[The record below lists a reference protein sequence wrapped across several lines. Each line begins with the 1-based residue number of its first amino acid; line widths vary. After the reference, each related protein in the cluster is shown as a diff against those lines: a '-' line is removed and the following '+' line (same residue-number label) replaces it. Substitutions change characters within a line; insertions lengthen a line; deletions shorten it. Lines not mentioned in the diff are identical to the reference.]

1 MLLRALPVR
10 CLSPLRQIPTFSLV
24 RRRYDS
30 SMAAQNTPPPEPLVM
45 VLGTTGTGKSD
56 LAVELACRFNGEVIN
71 ADAMQMYK
79 GLPIITNKISA
90 EEQRGIPHHL
100 LDTIGLDEPTWTVHE
115 FRHEADRVIREI
127 RSRGRL
133 PIVVG
138 GTHYYADGLL
148 FDDRLVTRA
157 DEAKANVGGDQEQ
170 QSDPQLSDEEPS
182 LQDAPTETLL
192 ARLREVDP
200 VIAERWHP
208 NDRRKIWRSLQIYLT
223 TGRRASDIYAEQQR
237 RRDEAKQQQQQAGS
251 TGDAAAAAAAP
262 WNTLLF
268 WVYSRRDVLNAR
280 LDRRVDAMLE
290 RGLVDETRELH
301 DYYLDRVAAG
311 GHVDRTS
318 GIWQSIGFAQMEPY
332 LDALRRQQ
340 QQQGGDDDETT
351 SPARLDALKRSGV
364 EAVKGATRRYAKHQN
379 RWITYKTLPL
389 LQGEGALG
397 HLFLVDST
405 DAGTG
410 TAWAAEVA
418 DKARAVA
425 ERYLAGD
432 ALPAPESLSNT
443 AADVLHASLEAVN
456 GRRVTWGARTCD
468 VCRATLVTE
477 ELWQTHIS
485 GNRHK
490 RAVKAAQRRALAIR
504 ENRPT
509 TLAVVEGD
517 VLVDEMSS
525 SNQSQI

>member
-1 MLLRALPVR
+1 MLARALPVR
-10 CLSPLRQIPTFSLV
+10 CLSALRQIRSSSLV
-24 RRRYDS
+24 QRRYDS
-30 SMAAQNTPPPEPLVM
+30 SMAAQNTPPSEPLVV

-100 LDTIGLDEPTWTVHE
+100 LGNIGLDEPTWTVHE
-115 FRHEADRVIREI
+115 FRREADSVIREI

-157 DEAKANVGGDQEQ
+157 DEAKVGGDQEQ
-170 QSDPQLSDEEPS
+170 QNDLQLSDEEPS

-200 VIAERWHP
+200 VMAERWHP

-237 RRDEAKQQQQQAGS
+237 RRDEAKQQQQQQART
-251 TGDAAAAAAAP
+251 TGAAVAAP
-262 WNTLLF
+262 WNALLF

-301 DYYLDRVAAG
+301 NYYLGRVAAG
-311 GHVDRTS
+311 EHIDRTS
-318 GIWQSIGFAQMEPY
+318 GIWQSIGFAQMESY

-340 QQQGGDDDETT
+340 QQGDNDDEIT
-351 SPARLDALKRSGV
+351 SPARLDALRRSSV
-364 EAVKGATRRYAKHQN
+364 EAVKGATRRYAKHQS
-379 RWITYKTLPL
+379 RWIMYKTLPL
-389 LQGEGALG
+389 LQDEGALG

-405 DAGTG
+405 NAGTG
-410 TAWAAEVA
+410 AAWTVDVA
-418 DKARAVA
+418 DKAGDVA
-425 ERYLAGD
+425 ARYLAGD
-432 ALPAPESLSNT
+432 ALPAPESLSET
-443 AADVLHASLEAVN
+443 AAEVLRASLEAVN
-456 GRRVTWGARTCD
+456 GRRVTWSARTCD
-468 VCRATLVTE
+468 VCRTTLVTE
-477 ELWQTHIS
+477 ELWQTHAN

-490 RAVKAAQRRALAIR
+490 RAVKAAQRRALAVR

-509 TLAVVEGD
+509 ALTVVEGD
-517 VLVDEMSS
+517 VLADDTSP
-525 SNQSQI
+525 SNKSQI